1 MRRPLNLLVIA
12 FVGFFLIS
20 GKKESGE
27 VWVFAETISYG
38 FDSTNNAVFVEYP
51 QKLLFAFEQ
60 KEDWLRSLQKSQKKV
75 RSKRSRRPKRYE
87 HYGPLELPGIQ
98 LYVSQEGSILN
109 ESPGVIKDDLIGVAK
124 IGGPKLTMSLA
135 TDLGELNK
143 NETAL
148 VRAYYSANWPGISTQ
163 VIPES
168 EIGFKSRYSD
178 VLFYVVSFNDTS
190 DIKLE
195 PTDSIVGIYSINL
208 YEQQR

>member
-1 MRRPLNLLVIA
+1 M
-12 FVGFFLIS
+12 
-20 GKKESGE
+20 
-27 VWVFAETISYG
+27 FAETISYG